1 MAKLDN
7 VQEVTYFII
16 RNEEDFNIESYGEM
30 QVGQYLETI
39 HPIVDTYTDKSEWE
53 TILESAGIVIEKQPV

>member
-1 MAKLDN
+1 MAKLEN
-7 VQEVTYFII
+7 VQEVTYFIL

-39 HPIVDTYTDKSEWE
+39 HPIIDTYTDKSEWE
-53 TILESAGIVIEKQPV
+53 AILDNAGIVIEDNIV